1 MPAIAA
7 AAVSAITTVAGA
19 ASGAALAL
27 TGSAT
32 LAAGIGNAVMGL
44 ATWQGALTVAGL
56 AASFLMQPQV
66 GIEGAPLEWKA
77 DPTAGVPFALGRV
90 AAAGRIVHRDEWGA
104 DNRYQSIWTVCS
116 GCGPIQQIE
125 GFFADD
131 VAVSFGANGA
141 ASSGAYADKMWL
153 QTTLGTSS
161 DTALAQT
168 GLAKASPGYE
178 GWGASKALPYRSA
191 CQLTL
196 YQDSKFKSYPS
207 GEPRTRLTLKGIK
220 LYDPRLDSTVPG
232 GSGSHRWGTPSTYAY
247 SDNPALLAL
256 NWAMGLYE
264 GSQLVGGIGA
274 GSAGVHLPAFMEW
287 ANVCDANG
295 WVASAYPSS
304 LDDRHQVLLGLMQA
318 GGARYARFSGKISCI
333 VSAPKS
339 SVVTLSVDDTAGP
352 FEIATNADRLDKIN
366 TLVPTCRMESHNWED
381 VPQDEISVAS
391 YVTTDGGVIDRDLSY
406 PFVALHADG
415 SNRDQIA
422 ELAAY
427 AILDSREP
435 FSGTVPLKPWAMQIE
450 PGDVFTIT
458 EPGFLLDGVELKC
471 LTRSFDPMTNIVR
484 VSYIS
489 ESAGKHDFALG
500 RTNTPPVPATITVP
514 DIYDVPPPAVD
525 VWSAS
530 AGGGQQPSIVVTGSA
545 DQDNAKAFIVEF
557 RTTVDPA
564 TDAAWSDDDA
574 GWRVFGEYDIAT
586 EGVVLTGLEPE
597 TAYQVAVKYVS
608 QFGVIGSRRVLGTIT
623 TGGLTATAVDGLT
636 RAQLEESLAFLASV
650 NPALAGGLGIQE
662 QAGYIN
668 LFTDPLF
675 ALGVGEVRSPH
686 GVVDLSDG
694 SPRAAGVTVSLPTGS
709 DVSLV
714 LGPRFDLRSGAR
726 LAAACEVVATGAIR
740 DAALS
745 AHFYDA
751 SGVELGPGVTIASGI
766 ADGERAAG
774 FVESADIPAATAQV
788 ELRLAGV
795 SDGTGEGRL
804 AASELL
810 AAYTAPQQSSVPAFV
825 DPKDETVSRALD
837 LLRVDVERAY
847 QLAGLEYETSKSRAL
862 ITVLQEVTANAARY
876 QIATQYETQGGDTL
890 SLIELLAADGESRIL
905 LLSGLLAFANTVVD
919 GDPLVAME
927 VRNGIVHFLT
937 EARLAEG
944 GAFTHYTGDPAVLRI
959 CLGAHPDTGDIGIF
973 LYDDA
978 GDPLLEFNATDNVAK
993 LYPGMAAEGFASL
1006 QTSGSRSDYDLTTD
1020 SSPRNPA
1027 DFIDLSVAT
1036 TGALPLVVNARYE
1049 IEVDYTIV
1057 AERDSFEWFTFVD
1070 QVLIEARTGGGAWTT
1085 VKDFGDVDQ
1094 YFSTSSNT
1102 GQVPTNIG
1110 STRTVPKRIQFVN
1123 EWVGAGVY
1131 DEVRAVL
1138 EIRADALGGAS
1149 GCLYGS
1155 PNDTKITNSLKI
1167 AQARIKLIRPT
1178 PGPNAIL

>member
-19 ASGAALAL
+19 ASGAAMAL
-27 TGSAT
+27 TGSAG
-32 LAAGIGNAVMGL
+32 LAAGVGNAVMGL
-44 ATWQGALTVAGL
+44 ATWQGALTAAGL

-66 GIEGAPLEWKA
+66 GIEGGPLEWKA
-77 DPTAGVPFALGRV
+77 DPVAGVPIALGRV

-153 QTTLGTSS
+153 QTTLGSAS

-247 SDNPALLAL
+247 SDNAALLAL

-318 GGARYARFSGKISCI
+318 GGARYARFAGKISCI

-391 YVTTDGGVIDRDLSY
+391 YVTADGGVIDRDLSY

-458 EPGFLLDGVELKC
+458 EPGFLLNGVELKC

-484 VSYIS
+484 VSFIS

-500 RTNTPPVPATITVP
+500 RTNTPPVPATLTVP
-514 DIYDVPPPAVD
+514 DIYDVPPPAID
-525 VWSAS
+525 AWSAS

-545 DQDNAKAFIVEF
+545 DQDNAKAVIVEF
-557 RTTVDPA
+557 RTAVDPA
-564 TDAAWSDDDA
+564 TDAAWADDDA

-608 QFGVIGSRRVLGTIT
+608 QFGVIGDRRVLGTLT
-623 TGGLTATAVDGLT
+623 TGGLTATD
-636 RAQLEESLAFLASV
+636 AQRIGDYTYERLA
-650 NPALAGGLGIQE
+650 ALADEVIETGKTIS
-662 QAGYIN
+662 QATIRSLIEEANQRRGVERKAVN
-668 LFTDPLF
+668 LFTQERTERISATEAVQSSLTLQISAVDD
-675 ALGVGEVRSPH
+675 ALALVEDEVTTLASDLVAETNTRTSQISALNDSIAGVQTNVTTVADDLSAFTASTNTQFSQVGDSLASLTTQFNTLSDDQVATASALTLLEADVNTLDGEVGAISIDLAAVSASVDDLLATRLLAVQAGAAYA
-686 GVVDLSDG
+686 GVQFSARQSDG
-694 SPRAAGVTVSLPTGS
+694 QAASDIRFAAGQIKFGPAFTSPRFVIDMDGSEVYSLNAAG
-709 DVSLV
+709 
-714 LGPRFDLRSGAR
+714 
-726 LAAACEVVATGAIR
+726 
-740 DAALS
+740 
-745 AHFYDA
+745 
-751 SGVELGPGVTIASGI
+751 
-766 ADGERAAG
+766 
-774 FVESADIPAATAQV
+774 
-788 ELRLAGV
+788 
-795 SDGTGEGRL
+795 
-804 AASELL
+804 
-810 AAYTAPQQSSVPAFV
+810 
-825 DPKDETVSRALD
+825 
-837 LLRVDVERAY
+837 
-847 QLAGLEYETSKSRAL
+847 
-862 ITVLQEVTANAARY
+862 
-876 QIATQYETQGGDTL
+876 
-890 SLIELLAADGESRIL
+890 
-905 LLSGLLAFANTVVD
+905 
-919 GDPLVAME
+919 
-927 VRNGIVHFLT
+927 
-937 EARLAEG
+937 
-944 GAFTHYTGDPAVLRI
+944 
-959 CLGAHPDTGDIGIF
+959 
-973 LYDDA
+973 
-978 GDPLLEFNATDNVAK
+978 
-993 LYPGMAAEGFASL
+993 
-1006 QTSGSRSDYDLTTD
+1006 
-1020 SSPRNPA
+1020 
-1027 DFIDLSVAT
+1027 
-1036 TGALPLVVNARYE
+1036 
-1049 IEVDYTIV
+1049 
-1057 AERDSFEWFTFVD
+1057 
-1070 QVLIEARTGGGAWTT
+1070 T
-1085 VKDFGDVDQ
+1085 VKTFQLDM
-1094 YFSTSSNT
+1094 NT
-1102 GQVPTNIG
+1102 GQLRLRND
-1110 STRTVPKRIQFVN
+1110 
-1123 EWVGAGVY
+1123 AGTLVF
-1131 DEVRAVL
+1131 DSAQGGVL
-1138 EIRADALGGAS
+1138 AAGLPPSIRADAIVLSGSTSSLGTSYQTIANGTLSGAS
-1149 GCLYGS
+1149 SEGVIRVAGQFNANPTVTDISDPPGEITIEWRVVLSAPGETDFTLASGTDGPATVINRVFSVPAAMPYGGNVS
-1155 PNDTKITNSLKI
+1155 
-1167 AQARIKLIRPT
+1167 AVFEARVTGNTESRNVVADVTADLTRT
-1178 PGPNAIL
+1178 GSD

>member
-1 MPAIAA
+1 MADPITAAVGAIATY
-7 AAVSAITTVAGA
+7 V
-19 ASGAALAL
+19 SGAFAA
-27 TGSAT
+27 TAAGTAT
-32 LAAGIGNAVMGL
+32 LAQTATVIGVN
-44 ATWQGALTVAGL
+44 L
-56 AASFLMQPQV
+56 AASAAVNAAATALLQPNT
-66 GIEGAPLEWKA
+66 GAEGSPLEWRA

-125 GFFADD
+125 GFYADD

-141 ASSGAYADKMWL
+141 ASTGPYADKMWL
-153 QTTLGTSS
+153 QTTLGASS

-168 GLAKASPGYE
+168 GLAKANPGYE

-318 GGARYARFSGKISCI
+318 GGARYARFAGKISCI

-391 YVTTDGGVIDRDLSY
+391 YVTADGGVIDRDLSY

-484 VSYIS
+484 VSFIS

-525 VWSAS
+525 AWSAS
-530 AGGGQQPSIVVTGSA
+530 AGNGQQPSIVITGSA
-545 DQDNAKAFIVEF
+545 DQDNAKAFIVEY
-557 RTTVDPA
+557 RTAIDPA
-564 TDAAWSDDDA
+564 TDAAWADDDA
-574 GWRVFGEYDIAT
+574 GWRVFGQYDIAT

-608 QFGVIGSRRVLGTIT
+608 QFGVIGERRVLGTIT
-623 TGGLTATAVDGLT
+623 TGGMTASDVGGLT

-650 NPALAGGLGIQE
+650 NPALAGGLGIRE

-675 ALGVGEVRSPH
+675 ALGVGEVRSPQ
-686 GVVDLSDG
+686 GVVEIEEG
-694 SPRAAGVTVSLPTGS
+694 APRAVSVTANRSTG
-709 DVSLV
+709 DALSLV
-714 LGPRFDLRSGAR
+714 LAPRFDLRAGAR
-726 LAAACEVVATGAIR
+726 LAAACEVSASGSIS

-745 AHFYDA
+745 AHFYDG
-751 SGVELGPGVTIASGI
+751 SGDEIGPGVTIASGV

-774 FVESADIPAATAQV
+774 FVESADIPATTAQV

-847 QLAGLEYETSKSRAL
+847 QLAGLEYETSVSRAL

-876 QIATQYETQGGDTL
+876 QIATQYETQGGETL

-944 GAFTHYTGDPAVLRI
+944 GAFTHYTGSTLRI
-959 CLGAHPDTGDIGIF
+959 CLGAHPVSGDVGIF
-973 LYDDA
+973 LYDA
-978 GDPLLEFNATDNVAK
+978 SGAPLLEFNATDNLAR
-993 LYPGMAAEGFASL
+993 LYPAMAVEGFGGAEASAFVSSYKMTVATPAETSLPLTDCRALSL
-1006 QTSGSRSDYDLTTD
+1006 QTVPTIPDIPGAAVTIDASYTWTGTADLYSWFYWKHTLYRCRVTDGAAIELRSEKEQHGVSVSLGNASGNSRDAYEPVPKRCGLTARDTLPSVGASGYDA
-1020 SSPRNPA
+1020 NGYYY
-1027 DFIDLSVAT
+1027 I
-1036 TGALPLVVNARYE
+1036 
-1049 IEVDYTIV
+1049 
-1057 AERDSFEWFTFVD
+1057 FV
-1070 QVLIEARTGGGAWTT
+1070 IEARSGPGGTSPAEAWNT
-1085 VKDFGDVDQ
+1085 D
-1094 YFSTSSNT
+1094 SN
-1102 GQVPTNIG
+1102 Q
-1110 STRTVPKRIQFVN
+1110 R
-1123 EWVGAGVY
+1123 
-1131 DEVRAVL
+1131 
-1138 EIRADALGGAS
+1138 EIRVLGAL
-1149 GCLYGS
+1149 L
-1155 PNDTKITNSLKI
+1155 T
-1167 AQARIKLIRPT
+1167 ARAARP
-1178 PGPNAIL
+1178 GVFKVS